1 MQIGDLVRHWN
12 FSENHLGIVI
22 GWERIADIANFKV
35 QWADGTCGWHSSDRL
50 VAICKEV
57 INGNR

>member
-50 VAICKEV
+50 EAICK
-57 INGNR
+57 